1 MLLLHYR
8 RGPTFPPQHGSRR
21 CGFFAGVAHTNG
33 ARGIPDPRRSRDVAN
48 FFAVL
53 SQQRVRPGDY
63 ISGKNELNALAV
75 DLPAGA
81 YALDDLLAGVAAFGV
96 ADVAVLQAGFVGD
109 LFFAEVVAEPRHAL
123 SEASGAKRRVT
134 HRRAFVPA
142 SRIRKNLPEL
152 RQLFALGEELSAG
165 DSSRRALDD

>member
-8 RGPTFPPQHGSRR
+8 RGPTFPLQHRSRR

-81 YALDDLLAGVAAFGV
+81 YALDDLLAGVAPFRV
-96 ADVAVLQAGFVGD
+96 ADVAVLQAGFVGE
-109 LFFAEVVAEPRHAL
+109 LFFVEDVTKPRNTV
-123 SEASGAKRRVT
+123 SEAGGAQRGVA
-134 HRRAFVPA
+134 HRRASLKVFRGLVTTSA
-142 SRIRKNLPEL
+142 KNK
-152 RQLFALGEELSAG
+152 S
-165 DSSRRALDD
+165 

>member
-1 MLLLHYR
+1 MFLVHCR
-8 RGPTFPPQHGSRR
+8 RGPTFPLQHGCRR
-21 CGFFAGVAHTNG
+21 CGFFAGVAHTND

-81 YALDDLLAGVAAFGV
+81 YDPDDLLARVSAFRV
-96 ADVAVLQAGFVGD
+96 ADVAVLQAG
-109 LFFAEVVAEPRHAL
+109 L
-123 SEASGAKRRVT
+123 ASV
-134 HRRAFVPA
+134 
-142 SRIRKNLPEL
+142 L
-152 RQLFALGEELSAG
+152 LFAA
-165 DSSRRALDD
+165 